1 MTVRIV
7 SATLRDLSYIAANL
21 RTEDRTEI
29 DCQFDEWSPAL
40 LALTALQ
47 GFAYVAEL
55 NGNPEAGF
63 GAAEQ
68 RGGLWSAW
76 SWGTRRMKRC
86 VPGIT
91 AFFHAVLGPQV
102 AAHGAWRV
110 EARALA
116 SNELALRWLARLGAT
131 QRCRLPGYGRNG
143 EVFLLY
149 DWTRSS
155 DFGSSDF
162 GESWNHVPFSKAA
175 GAEAA
180 ATDTDHCRQ
189 GRAGARNSAPG

>member
-1 MTVRIV
+1 MTLRIIP
-7 SATLRDLSYIAANL
+7 ATLRDLSYIAANL
-21 RTEDRTEI
+21 RPEDRAEI
-29 DCQFDEWSPAL
+29 DCQLDHWSPAL

-55 NGNPEAGF
+55 GGNPEAGF

-68 RGGLWSAW
+68 RGGLWIAW

-91 AFFHAVLGPQV
+91 EFFRAVLGPEV
-102 AAHGAWRV
+102 AARGAWRV

-116 SNELALRWLARLGAT
+116 ANELALRWLARLGAT
-131 QRCRLPGYGRNG
+131 ERCRLPGYGRNG
-143 EVFLLY
+143 ETFILY
-149 DWTRSS
+149 DWTR
-155 DFGSSDF
+155 
-162 GESWNHVPFSKAA
+162 ESWNHVPFSKAA

-180 ATDTDHCRQ
+180 ATDTDDRRQ
-189 GRAGARNSAPG
+189 GRAGARGSASG

>member
-1 MTVRIV
+1 MTLRIIP
-7 SATLRDLSYIAANL
+7 ATLRDLSYIAANL
-21 RTEDRTEI
+21 RPEDRAEI
-29 DCQFDEWSPAL
+29 DCQFDEWSPVL

-55 NGNPEAGF
+55 DGNPAAGF

-68 RGGLWSAW
+68 RGGLWIAW
-76 SWGTRRMKRC
+76 SWGTHRMKRC

-91 AFFHAVLGPQV
+91 EFFHAVLGPQV
-102 AAHGAWRV
+102 AARGAWRV

-116 SNELALRWLARLGAT
+116 ANELALRWLIRLGAT

-143 EVFLLY
+143 EDFLLY
-149 DWTRSS
+149 DWTR
-155 DFGSSDF
+155 
-162 GESWNHVPFSKAA
+162 ESWNHVPLPKAA

-180 ATDTDHCRQ
+180 ATDTDHRRQ
-189 GRAGARNSAPG
+189 RRAGARGGTQG